1 MKITVGGVVAGVV
14 FGALTSLANVLSSP
28 YGEIGARVA
37 GTDLAKASKVLSL
50 LLDAGWSWA
59 ALAVAVGWVAGS
71 RVRGALGGLLAL
83 VAATVSYY
91 VTDVYLW
98 DACTDMIAWLVVG
111 LPLGLILGTV
121 GALARQPGMTGLI
134 AALIVPTGAAVQ
146 MVVLPPGEYLTT
158 SLPATVA
165 EAIVWTGAVFGAAWA
180 LCRFWRERRVGTA

>member
-1 MKITVGGVVAGVV
+1 MKITVGGVVAGVL

-37 GTDLAKASKVLSL
+37 GTDLATTSKVLSL

-59 ALAVAVGWVAGS
+59 ALAVAAGWVAGAP
-71 RVRGALGGLLAL
+71 VRGALGGLLAL

-98 DACTDMIAWLVVG
+98 DAGTDMIAWLLVG
-111 LPLGLILGTV
+111 MPLGLVLGTV

-165 EAIVWTGAVFGAAWA
+165 EAIVWTGAAFGAVWA
-180 LCRFWRERRVGTA
+180 LCRFWRHRRVGTA

>member
-1 MKITVGGVVAGVV
+1 MKITVGGIVAGMV

-37 GTDLAKASKVLSL
+37 GTNLAKASKVLSL

-91 VTDVYLW
+91 VTDLYLW
-98 DACTDMIAWLVVG
+98 DAGTDMIAWLVVG
-111 LPLGLILGTV
+111 VPLGLILGTV

-134 AALIVPTGAAVQ
+134 AALIVPIGAAAQ
-146 MVVLPPGEYLTT
+146 MVVLPPGEYFTT
-158 SLPATVA
+158 SLPETVA
-165 EAIVWTGAVFGAAWA
+165 EAIVWTGAVFGAVWA
-180 LCRFWRERRVGTA
+180 LYRFWRERRVGTA

>member
-1 MKITVGGVVAGVV
+1 MKITVGGIVAGVV

-91 VTDVYLW
+91 VTDLYLW
-98 DACTDMIAWLVVG
+98 DAGTDMMAWLVVG
-111 LPLGLILGTV
+111 VPLGLILGTV
-121 GALARQPGMTGLI
+121 GALARQPGITGLI
-134 AALIVPTGAAVQ
+134 AALIVPTGAAAQ

-158 SLPATVA
+158 SLPETVT
-165 EAIVWTGAVFGAAWA
+165 EAIVWTGAVFGAVWA
-180 LCRFWRERRVGTA
+180 LYRFWRERRVGTA